1 MAQINLLKQTNTPY
15 DFKEAGPKILSRVFL
30 VVLGALVIY
39 YAWLFFDSKSIDN
52 KTSQVQVQIASDE
65 QKVTSIQGR
74 DELLVR
80 QLQIKNLQALI
91 GAHVYWSQ
99 LFPELARV
107 TLKTAS
113 YTTLKVG
120 LSDDLTLGV
129 TVPSLADLDKYMQIF
144 DLSQF
149 NQNFSDIRIN
159 GFTKVQGTSSTAVQF
174 QVSMTYNPS
183 LIRYNAQSG
192 N

>member
-1 MAQINLLKQTNTPY
+1 MAQINLLKQTSTPY
-15 DFKEAGPKILSRVFL
+15 DFKETGPKILSKVFL
-30 VVLGALVIY
+30 VILAALVIY
-39 YAWLFFDSKSIDN
+39 YAWLFFDSKSIDG
-52 KTSQVQVQIASDE
+52 KITQAQAQIASDQ

-74 DELLVR
+74 DELLTR

-91 GAHVYWSQ
+91 AAHVYWSQ

-129 TVPSLADLDKYMQIF
+129 TVPSLSDLDKYMQIF

-159 GFTKVQGTSSTAVQF
+159 GFNKVQGVSSTAVQF

-183 LIRYNAQSG
+183 LIQYNAQSG

>member
-1 MAQINLLKQTNTPY
+1 LV
-15 DFKEAGPKILSRVFL
+15 ILA
-30 VVLGALVIY
+30 ALVIY
-39 YAWLFFDSKSIDN
+39 YAWLFFDSKSIDG
-52 KTSQVQVQIASDE
+52 KITQAQAQIASDQ

-74 DELLVR
+74 DELLTR

-91 GAHVYWSQ
+91 AAHVYWSQ

-129 TVPSLADLDKYMQIF
+129 TVPSLSDLDKYMQIF

-159 GFTKVQGTSSTAVQF
+159 GFNKVQGVSSTAVQF

-183 LIRYNAQSG
+183 LIQYNAQSG